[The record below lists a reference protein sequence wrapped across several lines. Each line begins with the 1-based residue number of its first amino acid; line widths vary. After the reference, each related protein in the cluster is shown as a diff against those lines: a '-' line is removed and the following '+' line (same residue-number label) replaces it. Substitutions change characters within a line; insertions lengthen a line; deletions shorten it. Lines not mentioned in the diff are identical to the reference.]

1 MSSIY
6 RAVVEHSRAIVVS
19 SSSSSS
25 RRRSADAL
33 APSVAQ
39 CRSIHKEEEAR
50 GAFWLRW
57 FPRDIKRTGCGLVAL
72 DYISIVHRPVH
83 PHCRWLGGGNGGGI
97 GARNGGNGGGPPG
110 IPR

>member
-6 RAVVEHSRAIVVS
+6 RAVFSHSRRQSRSVALS
-19 SSSSSS
+19 K
-25 RRRSADAL
+25 RRRKREEKTL
-33 APSVAQ
+33 A
-39 CRSIHKEEEAR
+39 
-50 GAFWLRW
+50 G
-57 FPRDIKRTGCGLVAL
+57 DIKRTGCGLVAL
-72 DYISIVHRPVH
+72 DYISIVHRPVRFH